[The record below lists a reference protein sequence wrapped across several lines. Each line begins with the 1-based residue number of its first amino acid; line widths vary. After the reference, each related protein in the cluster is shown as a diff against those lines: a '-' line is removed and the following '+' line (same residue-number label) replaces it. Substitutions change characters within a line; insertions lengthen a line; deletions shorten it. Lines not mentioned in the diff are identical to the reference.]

1 MDESQ
6 RFFGI
11 GGVYMKLRFETRAIH
26 AGCEPDSGTGA
37 IMTPI
42 FQTSTYVQESPGKHK
57 GYDYSRTHNPT
68 RTALETNIASLE
80 EGNYG
85 LAFSSGMSAIS
96 TIIQM
101 LNTGDHVVCCDDVY
115 GGTFRLFDKVL
126 KRYKLEFDFIDLTNP
141 QSLEGTIKDNTK
153 IVWLESPSNPLL
165 KLIDIAS
172 IANIAKKNNVLVVVD
187 NTFATP
193 FFQKPL
199 KLGADIV
206 MHSTTKYLN
215 GHSDVIGGAI
225 ATNDKELYDKLQFLQ
240 NAVGVVPGPFDCFLV
255 LRGIKTLAIRMERHE
270 NNAMEI
276 AQFLGSHPEVR
287 RVIYPGL
294 ESHPQYELARKQM
307 VGFGG
312 VVTFLIKGGLAA
324 ARRFLERVKIF
335 SLAESLGGVES
346 LIEHPAIMTH
356 ASLPEEVRKKIGISD
371 ELIRISVGIE
381 NVNDLIDD
389 LKKALEK

>member
-1 MDESQ
+1 MNQ
-6 RFFGI
+6 
-11 GGVYMKLRFETRAIH
+11 RFETRAIH

-68 RTALETNIASLE
+68 RTALEKNIASLE
-80 EGNYG
+80 EGKYG

-96 TIIQM
+96 TITQM
-101 LNTGDHVVCCDDVY
+101 LNAGDHIICSDDVY

-126 KRYKLEFDFIDLTNP
+126 KKFNLEFDFIDLTSL
-141 QSLEGTIKDNTK
+141 QSLERYIKNTTK
-153 IVWLESPSNPLL
+153 LVWLESPSNPLL
-165 KLIDIAS
+165 KLIDIEAT
-172 IANIAKKNNVLVVVD
+172 ARIAKSRGIVTVVD

-215 GHSDVIGGAI
+215 GHSDVIGGALVM
-225 ATNDKELYDKLQFLQ
+225 NDQELYTKLQFLQ
-240 NAVGVVPGPFDCFLV
+240 NAAGGVPGPFDCFLV
-255 LRGIKTLAIRMERHE
+255 LRGIKTLAIRMERHAE
-270 NNAMEI
+270 NALKI
-276 AQFLGSHPEVR
+276 AQFLENHPKVR
-287 RVIYPGL
+287 KVIYPGL
-294 ESHPQYELARKQM
+294 SSHPQHELAKRQM
-307 VGFGG
+307 TGFGG
-312 VVTFLIKGGLAA
+312 IVTFFIKGGLEA
-324 ARRFLERVKIF
+324 ARKFLERVKVF

-356 ASLPEEVRKKIGISD
+356 ASLPKEIREKIGISD
-371 ELIRISVGIE
+371 ELIRVSVGIE
-381 NVNDLIDD
+381 NIDDLIDD
-389 LKKALEK
+389 LKNALA

>member
-1 MDESQ
+1 MEQ
-6 RFFGI
+6 
-11 GGVYMKLRFETRAIH
+11 RFETRAIH

-68 RTALETNIASLE
+68 RTALERNIASLE
-80 EGNYG
+80 EGEYG

-96 TIIQM
+96 AVTQ
-101 LNTGDHVVCCDDVY
+101 LLTAGDHVICCDDVY

-126 KRYKLEFDFIDLTNP
+126 KKYNLEFDSVDLTVP
-141 QSLEGTIKDNTK
+141 QTLERHRKNNTRL
-153 IVWLESPSNPLL
+153 VWLESPSNPLL
-165 KLIDIAS
+165 KLVDIEA
-172 IANIAKKNNVLVVVD
+172 IARIAKKHTILVVVD

-215 GHSDVIGGAI
+215 GHSDVIGGSLVMK
-225 ATNDKELYDKLQFLQ
+225 DKELYDKLQFLQ
-240 NAVGVVPGPFDCFLV
+240 NAVGAVPGPFDCFLV
-255 LRGIKTLAIRMERHE
+255 LRGIKTLAIRMERHAE
-270 NNAMEI
+270 NAIKI
-276 AQFLGSHPEVR
+276 AQFLENHPKVR
-287 RVIYPGL
+287 KVIYPGL
-294 ESHPQYELARKQM
+294 SSHPQHELAKKQM
-307 VGFGG
+307 TGFGG
-312 VVTFLIKGGLAA
+312 IVTFFIKGGLEA

-356 ASLPEEVRKKIGISD
+356 ASLPKEVREKIGISD
-371 ELIRISVGIE
+371 ELIRVSVGIE
-381 NVNDLIDD
+381 NVDDLIDD
-389 LKKALEK
+389 IEQAIA

>member
-1 MDESQ
+1 MSDS
-6 RFFGI
+6 
-11 GGVYMKLRFETRAIH
+11 MKQKFETRAIH
-26 AGCEPDSGTGA
+26 VGCEPDSGTGA

-68 RTALETNIASLE
+68 RTALEKNIASLE

-96 TIIQM
+96 TITQM
-101 LNTGDHVVCCDDVY
+101 LNAGDHIICSDDVY

-126 KRYKLEFDFIDLTNP
+126 KKFNLEFDFIDLTSL
-141 QSLEGTIKDNTK
+141 QSLERHIKNTTK
-153 IVWLESPSNPLL
+153 LVWLESPSNPLL
-165 KLIDIAS
+165 KLIDIEAT
-172 IANIAKKNNVLVVVD
+172 ARIAKSRGIVTVVD

-215 GHSDVIGGAI
+215 GHSDVIGGALVM
-225 ATNDKELYDKLQFLQ
+225 NDQELYNKLQFLQ
-240 NAVGVVPGPFDCFLV
+240 NAAGGVPGPFDCFLV
-255 LRGIKTLAIRMERHE
+255 LRGIKTLAIRMERHAG
-270 NNAMEI
+270 NALKI
-276 AQFLGSHPEVR
+276 AQFLENHPKVR
-287 RVIYPGL
+287 KVIYPGRS
-294 ESHPQYELARKQM
+294 SHPQHELAKKQM
-307 VGFGG
+307 TGFGG
-312 VVTFLIKGGLAA
+312 IVTFFIKGGLEA
-324 ARRFLERVKIF
+324 ARKFLERVKIF

-356 ASLPEEVRKKIGISD
+356 ASLPTEVREKIGISD
-371 ELIRISVGIE
+371 ELIRVSVGIE
-381 NVNDLIDD
+381 NVDDLIDD
-389 LKKALEK
+389 LKQALT

>member
-1 MDESQ
+1 MRDNMNQ
-6 RFFGI
+6 
-11 GGVYMKLRFETRAIH
+11 RFETRAIH

-68 RTALETNIASLE
+68 RTALEKNIASLE
-80 EGNYG
+80 EGGYG
-85 LAFSSGMSAIS
+85 LAFSSGLSAILAV
-96 TIIQM
+96 TQL
-101 LNTGDHVVCCDDVY
+101 LNAGDHVICCDDVY
-115 GGTFRLFDKVL
+115 GGTFRLFDKGL
-126 KRYKLEFDFIDLTNP
+126 KRYALESDFIDLTNP
-141 QSLEGTIKDNTK
+141 QSLERYIKGNTK
-153 IVWLESPSNPLL
+153 LVWLESPSNPLL
-165 KLIDIAS
+165 KLIDIEA
-172 IANIAKKNNVLVVVD
+172 IARIAKKKNILIAVD

-215 GHSDVIGGAI
+215 GHSDVIGGALV
-225 ATNDKELYDKLQFLQ
+225 TNNKELYDKLQFLQ
-240 NAVGVVPGPFDCFLV
+240 NAAGAVPGPFDCFLV
-255 LRGIKTLAIRMERHE
+255 LRGIKTLAVRMERHAG
-270 NNAMEI
+270 NAMKI
-276 AQFLGSHPEVR
+276 AQFLEGHPKVR

-294 ESHPQYELARKQM
+294 RSHPQHELAKKQM
-307 VGFGG
+307 AGFGG
-312 VVTFLIKGGLAA
+312 IITFFIKGGLAA

-356 ASLPEEVRKKIGISD
+356 ASLPKEVREKIGISD
-371 ELIRISVGIE
+371 ELIRVSVGIE
-381 NVNDLIDD
+381 HVDDLIGD
-389 LKKALEK
+389 LKQALT

>member
-1 MDESQ
+1 MSQ
-6 RFFGI
+6 
-11 GGVYMKLRFETRAIH
+11 RFETRAIH

-68 RTALETNIASLE
+68 RTALERNIASLE
-80 EGNYG
+80 EGEYG

-96 TIIQM
+96 AVTQ
-101 LNTGDHVVCCDDVY
+101 LLTAGDHVICCDDVY

-126 KRYKLEFDFIDLTNP
+126 KKYNLEFDSVDLTVP
-141 QSLEGTIKDNTK
+141 QTLERHRKNNTRL
-153 IVWLESPSNPLL
+153 VWLESPSNPLL
-165 KLIDIAS
+165 KLVDIEA
-172 IANIAKKNNVLVVVD
+172 IARIAKKHTILVVVD

-215 GHSDVIGGAI
+215 GHSDVIGGSLVMK
-225 ATNDKELYDKLQFLQ
+225 DKELYDKLQFLQ
-240 NAVGVVPGPFDCFLV
+240 NAVGAVPGPFDCFLV
-255 LRGIKTLAIRMERHE
+255 LRGIKTLAIRMERHAE
-270 NNAMEI
+270 NAIKI
-276 AQFLGSHPEVR
+276 AQFLENHPKVR
-287 RVIYPGL
+287 KVIYPGL
-294 ESHPQYELARKQM
+294 SSHPQHELAKKQM
-307 VGFGG
+307 TGFGG
-312 VVTFLIKGGLAA
+312 IVTFFIKGGLEA

-356 ASLPEEVRKKIGISD
+356 ASLPKEVREKIGISD
-371 ELIRISVGIE
+371 ELIRVSVGIE
-381 NVNDLIDD
+381 HVDDLIGD
-389 LKKALEK
+389 LKQALT

>member
-1 MDESQ
+1 MEQ
-6 RFFGI
+6 
-11 GGVYMKLRFETRAIH
+11 RFETRAIH

-68 RTALETNIASLE
+68 RTALERNIASLE
-80 EGNYG
+80 EGEYG

-96 TIIQM
+96 AVTQ
-101 LNTGDHVVCCDDVY
+101 LLAAGDHVICCDDVY

-126 KRYKLEFDFIDLTNP
+126 KKYNLEFDSVDLTVP
-141 QSLEGTIKDNTK
+141 QTLERHRKNNTRL
-153 IVWLESPSNPLL
+153 VWLESPSNPLL
-165 KLIDIAS
+165 KLVDIEA
-172 IANIAKKNNVLVVVD
+172 IARIAKKHTILVVVD

-215 GHSDVIGGAI
+215 GHSDVIGGSLVMK
-225 ATNDKELYDKLQFLQ
+225 DKELYDKLQFLQ
-240 NAVGVVPGPFDCFLV
+240 NAVGAVPGPFDCFLV
-255 LRGIKTLAIRMERHE
+255 LRGIKTLAIRMERHAE
-270 NNAMEI
+270 NAIKI
-276 AQFLGSHPEVR
+276 AQFLENHPKVR
-287 RVIYPGL
+287 KVIYPGL
-294 ESHPQYELARKQM
+294 SSHPQHELAKKQM
-307 VGFGG
+307 TGFGG
-312 VVTFLIKGGLAA
+312 IVTFFIKGGLEA

-356 ASLPEEVRKKIGISD
+356 ASLPKEVREKIGISD
-371 ELIRISVGIE
+371 ELIRVSVGIE
-381 NVNDLIDD
+381 HVDDLIGD
-389 LKKALEK
+389 LKQALT

>member
-1 MDESQ
+1 
-6 RFFGI
+6 
-11 GGVYMKLRFETRAIH
+11 MKQKFETRAIH

-68 RTALETNIASLE
+68 RTALEKNIASLE

-96 TIIQM
+96 AITHM
-101 LNTGDHVVCCDDVY
+101 LSAGDHIICSDDVY

-126 KRYKLEFDFIDLTNP
+126 KKFNLEFDFIDLTSL
-141 QSLEGTIKDNTK
+141 QSLERYIKNTTK
-153 IVWLESPSNPLL
+153 LVWLESPSNPLL
-165 KLIDIAS
+165 KLIDIEAT
-172 IANIAKKNNVLVVVD
+172 ARTAKSHGIVTVVD

-215 GHSDVIGGAI
+215 GHSDVIGGALVM
-225 ATNDKELYDKLQFLQ
+225 NDQELYTKLQFLQ
-240 NAVGVVPGPFDCFLV
+240 NAAGGVPGPFDCFLV
-255 LRGIKTLAIRMERHE
+255 LRGIKTLAIRMERHAE
-270 NNAMEI
+270 NALKI
-276 AQFLGSHPEVR
+276 AQFLENHPKVR
-287 RVIYPGL
+287 KVIYPGL
-294 ESHPQYELARKQM
+294 SSHPQHELAKKQM
-307 VGFGG
+307 TGFGG
-312 VVTFLIKGGLAA
+312 IITFFIKGGLEA

-356 ASLPEEVRKKIGISD
+356 ASLPKEVREKIGISD
-371 ELIRISVGIE
+371 ELIRVSVGIE
-381 NVNDLIDD
+381 HVDDLISD
-389 LKKALEK
+389 LKQALT

>member
-1 MDESQ
+1 
-6 RFFGI
+6 
-11 GGVYMKLRFETRAIH
+11 MKQKFETRAIH

-68 RTALETNIASLE
+68 RTALEKNIASLE

-96 TIIQM
+96 AITHM
-101 LNTGDHVVCCDDVY
+101 LSAGDHIICSDDVY

-126 KRYKLEFDFIDLTNP
+126 KKFNLEFDFIDLTSL
-141 QSLEGTIKDNTK
+141 QSLERYIKNTTK
-153 IVWLESPSNPLL
+153 LVWLESPSNPLL
-165 KLIDIAS
+165 KLIDIEAT
-172 IANIAKKNNVLVVVD
+172 ARIAKSRGIVTVVD

-215 GHSDVIGGAI
+215 GHSDVIGGALVM
-225 ATNDKELYDKLQFLQ
+225 NDQELYTKLQFLQ
-240 NAVGVVPGPFDCFLV
+240 NAAGGVPGPFDCFLV
-255 LRGIKTLAIRMERHE
+255 LRGIKTLAIRMERHAG
-270 NNAMEI
+270 NALKI
-276 AQFLGSHPEVR
+276 AQFLENHPKVR
-287 RVIYPGL
+287 KVIYPGL
-294 ESHPQYELARKQM
+294 SSHPQHELAKKQM
-307 VGFGG
+307 TGFGG
-312 VVTFLIKGGLAA
+312 IVTFFIKGGLEA
-324 ARRFLERVKIF
+324 ARKFLERVTVF

-356 ASLPEEVRKKIGISD
+356 ASLPKEVREKIGISN
-371 ELIRISVGIE
+371 ELIRVSVGIE
-381 NVNDLIDD
+381 HADDLIDD
-389 LKKALEK
+389 LENALA

>member
-1 MDESQ
+1 MEQ
-6 RFFGI
+6 
-11 GGVYMKLRFETRAIH
+11 RFETRAIH

-68 RTALETNIASLE
+68 RTALERNIASLE
-80 EGNYG
+80 EGEYG

-96 TIIQM
+96 AVTQ
-101 LNTGDHVVCCDDVY
+101 LLTAGDHVICCDDVY

-126 KRYKLEFDFIDLTNP
+126 KKYNLEFDSVDLTVP
-141 QSLEGTIKDNTK
+141 QTLERHRKNNTRL
-153 IVWLESPSNPLL
+153 VWLESPSNPLL
-165 KLIDIAS
+165 KLVDIEA
-172 IANIAKKNNVLVVVD
+172 IARIAKKHTILVVVD

-215 GHSDVIGGAI
+215 GHSDVIGGSLVMK
-225 ATNDKELYDKLQFLQ
+225 DKELYDKLQFLQ
-240 NAVGVVPGPFDCFLV
+240 NAVGAVPGPFDCFLV
-255 LRGIKTLAIRMERHE
+255 LRGIKTLAIRMERHAE
-270 NNAMEI
+270 NAIKI
-276 AQFLGSHPEVR
+276 AQFLENHPKVR
-287 RVIYPGL
+287 KVIYPGL
-294 ESHPQYELARKQM
+294 SSHPQHELAKKQM
-307 VGFGG
+307 TGFGRI
-312 VVTFLIKGGLAA
+312 VTFFIKGGLEA

-356 ASLPEEVRKKIGISD
+356 ASLPKEVREKIGISD
-371 ELIRISVGIE
+371 ELIRVSVGIE
-381 NVNDLIDD
+381 HVDDLIGD
-389 LKKALEK
+389 LKQALT

>member
-1 MDESQ
+1 MNQ
-6 RFFGI
+6 
-11 GGVYMKLRFETRAIH
+11 RFETRAIH

-68 RTALETNIASLE
+68 RTALERNIASLE

-96 TIIQM
+96 TITHM
-101 LNTGDHVVCCDDVY
+101 LNAGDHIICSDDVY

-126 KRYKLEFDFIDLTNP
+126 KKFNLEFDFIDLTSL
-141 QSLEGTIKDNTK
+141 QSLERYIKNTTK
-153 IVWLESPSNPLL
+153 LVWLESPSNPLL
-165 KLIDIAS
+165 KLINIEAT
-172 IANIAKKNNVLVVVD
+172 AKIAKSRGIVTVVD

-215 GHSDVIGGAI
+215 GHSDVIGGALVM
-225 ATNDKELYDKLQFLQ
+225 NDQELYNKLQFLQ
-240 NAVGVVPGPFDCFLV
+240 NAAGGVPGPFDCFLV
-255 LRGIKTLAIRMERHE
+255 LRGIKTLAIRMERHAE
-270 NNAMEI
+270 NALKI
-276 AQFLGSHPEVR
+276 AQFLENHPKVR
-287 RVIYPGL
+287 KVIYPGL
-294 ESHPQYELARKQM
+294 NSHPQHELAKKQM
-307 VGFGG
+307 TGFGG
-312 VVTFLIKGGLAA
+312 IVTFFIKGGLEA
-324 ARRFLERVKIF
+324 ARKFLERVKVF

-356 ASLPEEVRKKIGISD
+356 ASLPKEVREKIGISD
-371 ELIRISVGIE
+371 ELIRVSVGIE
-381 NVNDLIDD
+381 HVDDLISD
-389 LKKALEK
+389 LKQALT

>member
-1 MDESQ
+1 MNQ
-6 RFFGI
+6 
-11 GGVYMKLRFETRAIH
+11 KFETRAIH
-26 AGCEPDSGTGA
+26 AGCEPDPGTGA

-68 RTALETNIASLE
+68 RTALERNIASLE

-85 LAFSSGMSAIS
+85 LAFSSGMSAI
-96 TIIQM
+96 TAITHM
-101 LNTGDHVVCCDDVY
+101 LSAGDHIICSDDVY

-126 KRYKLEFDFIDLTNP
+126 KKFNLEFDFIDLTSL
-141 QSLEGTIKDNTK
+141 QSMERYIKNTTK
-153 IVWLESPSNPLL
+153 LVWLESPSNPLL
-165 KLIDIAS
+165 KLINIELIAC
-172 IANIAKKNNVLVVVD
+172 IAKKHNILVVVD

-215 GHSDVIGGAI
+215 GHSDVIGGALVM
-225 ATNDKELYDKLQFLQ
+225 NDQELYDKLQFLQ
-240 NAVGVVPGPFDCFLV
+240 NAAGGVPGPFDCFLV
-255 LRGIKTLAIRMERHE
+255 LRGIKTLAIRMERHAE
-270 NNAMEI
+270 NALKI
-276 AQFLGSHPEVR
+276 AQFLENHPKVR

-294 ESHPQYELARKQM
+294 SSHPQHELAQKQM
-307 VGFGG
+307 SGFGG
-312 VVTFLIKGGLAA
+312 IITFFIKGGLKA

-356 ASLPEEVRKKIGISD
+356 ASLPKEVREKIGISD
-371 ELIRISVGIE
+371 ELIRVSVGIE
-381 NVNDLIDD
+381 HVDDLISD
-389 LKKALEK
+389 LAQALT

>member
-1 MDESQ
+1 
-6 RFFGI
+6 
-11 GGVYMKLRFETRAIH
+11 MKQKFETRAIH

-68 RTALETNIASLE
+68 RTALEKNIASLE

-85 LAFSSGMSAIS
+85 LAFSSGLSAILAV
-96 TIIQM
+96 TQL
-101 LNTGDHVVCCDDVY
+101 LNAGDHVICCDDVY

-126 KRYKLEFDFIDLTNP
+126 KRYALESDFIDLTNP
-141 QSLEGTIKDNTK
+141 QALERYIKGNTK
-153 IVWLESPSNPLL
+153 LVWLESPSNPLL
-165 KLIDIAS
+165 KLIDIEA
-172 IANIAKKNNVLVVVD
+172 IARIAKKKNILVAVD

-193 FFQKPL
+193 FFQRPL
-199 KLGADIV
+199 KLEADIV

-215 GHSDVIGGAI
+215 GHSDVIGGALVM
-225 ATNDKELYDKLQFLQ
+225 NDKELYDKLQFLQ
-240 NAVGVVPGPFDCFLV
+240 NAVGAVPGPFDCFLV

-270 NNAMEI
+270 QNAIQI
-276 AQFLGSHPEVR
+276 AQFLENHPKVR

-294 ESHPQYELARKQM
+294 KSHPQHELARKQM
-307 VGFGG
+307 SGFGG
-312 VVTFLIKGGLAA
+312 IITFFIKGGLEA
-324 ARRFLERVKIF
+324 ARRFLERVKVF

-356 ASLPEEVRKKIGISD
+356 ASLPKEVRDKIGISD
-371 ELIRISVGIE
+371 ELIRVSVGIE
-381 NVNDLIDD
+381 NVDDLINDIEN
-389 LKKALEK
+389 ALA

>member
-1 MDESQ
+1 MNQ
-6 RFFGI
+6 
-11 GGVYMKLRFETRAIH
+11 RFETRAIH
-26 AGCEPDSGTGA
+26 AGCEPDPGTGA

-68 RTALETNIASLE
+68 RTALEKNIASLE
-80 EGNYG
+80 EGKYG

-96 TIIQM
+96 TITQM
-101 LNTGDHVVCCDDVY
+101 LNAGDHIICSDDVY

-126 KRYKLEFDFIDLTNP
+126 KKFNLEFDFIDLTSL
-141 QSLEGTIKDNTK
+141 QSLERYIKNTTK
-153 IVWLESPSNPLL
+153 LVWLESPSNPLL
-165 KLIDIAS
+165 KLIDIEAT
-172 IANIAKKNNVLVVVD
+172 AKIAKSRGIVTVVD

-215 GHSDVIGGAI
+215 GHSDVIGGALVM
-225 ATNDKELYDKLQFLQ
+225 NDKELYDKLQFLQ
-240 NAVGVVPGPFDCFLV
+240 NAVGAVPGPFDCFLV

-270 NNAMEI
+270 QNAIKI
-276 AQFLGSHPEVR
+276 AQFLENHPKVR

-294 ESHPQYELARKQM
+294 KSHPQHELARKQM
-307 VGFGG
+307 SGFGG
-312 VVTFLIKGGLAA
+312 IITFFIKGGLEA

-356 ASLPEEVRKKIGISD
+356 ASLPKEVREKIGISD
-371 ELIRISVGIE
+371 ELIRVSVGIE
-381 NVNDLIDD
+381 NVDD
-389 LKKALEK
+389 LLEDIEKALA

>member
-1 MDESQ
+1 
-6 RFFGI
+6 
-11 GGVYMKLRFETRAIH
+11 MKQKFETRAIH

-68 RTALETNIASLE
+68 RTALEKNIASLE
-80 EGNYG
+80 EGKYG
-85 LAFSSGMSAIS
+85 LAFSSGMSAI
-96 TIIQM
+96 TAITHM
-101 LNTGDHVVCCDDVY
+101 LSAGDHIICSDDVY

-126 KRYKLEFDFIDLTNP
+126 KKFNLEFDFIDLTSL
-141 QSLEGTIKDNTK
+141 QSLERHIKNTTK
-153 IVWLESPSNPLL
+153 LVWLESPSNPLL
-165 KLIDIAS
+165 KLIDIEAT
-172 IANIAKKNNVLVVVD
+172 ARIAKNRGIVTVVD

-215 GHSDVIGGAI
+215 GHSDVIGGALVM
-225 ATNDKELYDKLQFLQ
+225 NDQELYNKLQFLQ
-240 NAVGVVPGPFDCFLV
+240 NAAGGVPGPFDCFLV
-255 LRGIKTLAIRMERHE
+255 LRGIKTLAIRMERHAE
-270 NNAMEI
+270 NALKI
-276 AQFLGSHPEVR
+276 AQFLENHPKVR

-294 ESHPQYELARKQM
+294 SSHPQHELAKRQM
-307 VGFGG
+307 TGFGG
-312 VVTFLIKGGLAA
+312 IVTFFIKGGLEA
-324 ARRFLERVKIF
+324 ARKFLERVKVF

-356 ASLPEEVRKKIGISD
+356 ASLPKEVREKIGISD
-371 ELIRISVGIE
+371 ELIRVSVGIE
-381 NVNDLIDD
+381 NVDDLIDD
-389 LKKALEK
+389 LKNALA

>member
-1 MDESQ
+1 MEQ
-6 RFFGI
+6 
-11 GGVYMKLRFETRAIH
+11 RFETRAIH

-68 RTALETNIASLE
+68 RTALERNIASLE
-80 EGNYG
+80 EGEYG

-96 TIIQM
+96 AVTQ
-101 LNTGDHVVCCDDVY
+101 LLSPGDHVICCDDVY

-126 KRYKLEFDFIDLTNP
+126 KKYNLEFDSVDLTVP
-141 QSLEGTIKDNTK
+141 QTLERHRKNNTRL
-153 IVWLESPSNPLL
+153 VWLESPSNPLL
-165 KLIDIAS
+165 KLVDIEA
-172 IANIAKKNNVLVVVD
+172 IARIAKKHTILVVVD

-215 GHSDVIGGAI
+215 GHSDVIGGSLVMK
-225 ATNDKELYDKLQFLQ
+225 DKELYDKLQFLQ
-240 NAVGVVPGPFDCFLV
+240 NAVGAVPGPFDCFLV
-255 LRGIKTLAIRMERHE
+255 LRGIKTLAIRMERHTE
-270 NNAMEI
+270 NAIKI
-276 AQFLGSHPEVR
+276 AQFLENHPKVR

-294 ESHPQYELARKQM
+294 SSHPQHELAKKQM
-307 VGFGG
+307 TGFGG
-312 VVTFLIKGGLAA
+312 IVTFFIKGGLEA

-356 ASLPEEVRKKIGISD
+356 ASLPKEVREKIGISD
-371 ELIRISVGIE
+371 ELIRVSVGIE
-381 NVNDLIDD
+381 HVDDLIGD
-389 LKKALEK
+389 LKQALT